1 MIKLLEALRGG
12 RQTLMMKGMPRS
24 RQSLMVKGADG
35 KGLGQLDLDAEE
47 ELDELSFTGNELSMV
62 HKDILNFLSVEY
74 KKLNHKNPMDTYKFI
89 RDTLNSP
96 KIFSKVKSIR
106 S

>member
-47 ELDELSFTGNELSMV
+47 ELDELSFTGNELSM
-62 HKDILNFLSVEY
+62 
-74 KKLNHKNPMDTYKFI
+74 HKNPMDTYKFI